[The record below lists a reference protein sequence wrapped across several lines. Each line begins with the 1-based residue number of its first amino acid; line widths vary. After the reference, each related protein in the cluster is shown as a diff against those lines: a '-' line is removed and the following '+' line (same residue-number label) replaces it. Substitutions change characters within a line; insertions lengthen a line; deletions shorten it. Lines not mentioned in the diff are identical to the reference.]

1 MSGPLETEEGRYM
14 ALWHY
19 PLAPPWVPMPQVYLP
34 HPFYAPVVSE
44 YTGQVGIDTRFVNPE
59 LGYGFQNLPAARG
72 YAADGD
78 ATSTGLAPSPNIVS
92 DVEHWAK
99 QNRTLTFIIAFV
111 SVGAVIYTV
120 VKRRK

>member
-1 MSGPLETEEGRYM
+1 M

-72 YAADGD
+72 YQAGD
-78 ATSTGLAPSPNIVS
+78 DSTGVNPSPEDVDAMKKSIVI
-92 DVEHWAK
+92 
-99 QNRTLTFIIAFV
+99 TIICLPVFLGGLYA
-111 SVGAVIYTV
+111 IHKYEEWK
-120 VKRRK
+120 KRRK